1 MSTEVREE
9 ESTVLFSTRTSQGPI
24 VNKSRAKGAEWGYY
38 QWPNHYMAAHK
49 NYPAAHLSMY
59 SLLSTL
65 QPMQYSIAHMYYVG

>member
-1 MSTEVREE
+1 MYC
-9 ESTVLFSTRTSQGPI
+9 TVHEHLKDQLSINPEL
-24 VNKSRAKGAEWGYY
+24 RAQEWGYY